1 MSRFLPQIEWASA
14 LKQSGSD
21 ILEVQLQAER
31 ASALG
36 TGGKRLEAA
45 LAELATADETNRAA
59 RLAMARRR
67 AWEFMV
73 QREAAGLRDWP
84 AVIRLYAI
92 PPEVLHGMGAVQP
105 RSRQGSA

>member
-36 TGGKRLEAA
+36 SGGKRLEQA
-45 LAELATADETNRAA
+45 LALLQSATDADRPA

-84 AVIRLYAI
+84 AAIRLYGI
-92 PPEVLHGMGAVQP
+92 PPEVLHGMGAVQRP
-105 RSRQGSA
+105 KD

>member
-1 MSRFLPQIEWASA
+1 MSRFLARVEWAHA
-14 LKQSGSD
+14 LRMSGTEA
-21 ILEVQLQAER
+21 LEVELQAER

-36 TGGKRLEAA
+36 TGGRRLEQA
-45 LAELATADETNRAA
+45 LADLRAAEAGARPA

-84 AVIRLYAI
+84 AVVRLYGI
-92 PPEVLHGMGAVQP
+92 PPEVLHGMGAVP
-105 RSRQGSA
+105 PK

>member
-14 LKQSGSD
+14 LKQGGSD
-21 ILEVQLQAER
+21 MLETQLQAER

-36 TGGKRLEAA
+36 TGGRRLEQA
-45 LAELATADETNRAA
+45 LADLLAADDTTRPA
-59 RLAMARRR
+59 RLATARRR

-84 AVIRLYAI
+84 AVVRLYGI
-92 PPEVLHGMGAVQP
+92 PREVLIGMGAVTGAAP
-105 RSRQGSA
+105 TGKP

>member
-14 LKQSGSD
+14 LKQGGSD
-21 ILEVQLQAER
+21 ILETQLQAER

-36 TGGKRLEAA
+36 TGGKRLELA
-45 LAELATADETNRAA
+45 LAELHAADEATRPE

-67 AWEFMV
+67 VWEFMV

-84 AVIRLYAI
+84 AVIRLYDI
-92 PPEVLHGMGAVQP
+92 PREVLLGMGAVP
-105 RSRQGSA
+105 RP